1 MGACVYGRNP
11 TGRFMVI
18 LLDVAECLKDKQ
30 NGKKKRVSLFQMGL
44 SGKASLEMG
53 HGRDD

>member
-30 NGKKKRVSLFQMGL
+30 NGEKKKGEFVSDGAIREGL
-44 SGKASLEMG
+44 VENGAWE
-53 HGRDD
+53 R